1 MSTTKHPASVMMV
14 GVVAW
19 NGEKM
24 PPVWFSRGYRLT
36 AAAYKDALV
45 TKILSWMRNITNN
58 ANYLFQQDGAPAHT
72 AKIVQEW
79 LGSDMNFWPPQSP
92 DLSPSTT
99 ASGRILRAR
108 PVKFATAVSVE
119 ELKSSVNRFWASM
132 RKDFIRKVC
141 NGFRPRLCRVIAA
154 EGGHIE

>member
-1 MSTTKHPASVMMV
+1 MML
-14 GVVAW
+14 GVVAS

-79 LGSDMNFWPPQSP
+79 LGSDMNFWPNDFWPLQRP
-92 DLSPSTT
+92 DLKLST
-99 ASGRILRAR
+99 ASGRILGVKLA
-108 PVKFATAVSVE
+108 KFATAV
-119 ELKSSVNRFWASM
+119 
-132 RKDFIRKVC
+132 
-141 NGFRPRLCRVIAA
+141 
-154 EGGHIE
+154 